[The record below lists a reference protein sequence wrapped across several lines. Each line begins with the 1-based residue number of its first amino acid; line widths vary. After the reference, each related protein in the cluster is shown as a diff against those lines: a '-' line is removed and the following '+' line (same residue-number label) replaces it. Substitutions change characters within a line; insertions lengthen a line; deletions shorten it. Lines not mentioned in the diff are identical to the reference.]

1 MNEPTKSL
9 KRLGIFGNPEKTGA
23 GDLISEVILLAE
35 KSGCEVILEVETSKL
50 CDFVNKPTLSLQAT
64 AENSDLL
71 LVLGGDGTM
80 LGAARSLAGSTTPV
94 LGVNTGGLGFLTALS
109 GAQFAELWP
118 SILNKE
124 YRLEHRPLIEARGTG
139 SGSNILQKA
148 VNDFVIGGGAASRL
162 IELEVS
168 VNGEVMTHYRCDGLI
183 IASPTGSTAYS
194 LAAGGAIIAPEAD
207 VLSITPIC
215 PHTLSN
221 RSVIV
226 RMDAEVGVKVLTK
239 KLEVYLTADGQVQH
253 LMSQGDE
260 VVISRAAESI
270 TFARLPNSTFF
281 TTLRQKLNWRGQP

>member
-1 MNEPTKSL
+1 MNEAPKTL

-23 GDLISEVILLAE
+23 GDLIAEAVLLAE
-35 KSGCEVILEVETSKL
+35 QSGCEVILEETTSTL
-50 CDFVNKPTLSLQAT
+50 CDFTGRSTLSLRAT
-64 AENSDLL
+64 ADHSDLL

-80 LGAARSLAGSTTPV
+80 LGAARSLAGCPTPL
-94 LGVNTGGLGFLTALS
+94 LGVNTGGLGFLTAIP
-109 GAQFAELWP
+109 GAQFTELWP
-118 SILNKE
+118 GILQGL
-124 YRLEHRPLIEARGTG
+124 YRLEHRPLIGASGMGGGTE
-139 SGSNILQKA
+139 IRQKA
-148 VNDFVIGGGAASRL
+148 LNDFVISGGAASRL

-207 VLSITPIC
+207 VLTLTPIC

-226 RMDAEVGVKVLTK
+226 RMDAEVGVRVLTK

-253 LMSQGDE
+253 PMTQGDE
-260 VVISRAAESI
+260 VVISRAKESV
-270 TFARLPNSTFF
+270 TFARLPTSSFF